1 MGDSKTIYLSFPYV
15 RCDDQKHLGD
25 AHKKLQEC
33 NRKTEILQQKP
44 LDKAT
49 PAISPL
55 EQRIEELSHRF
66 VIERAVAEG
75 AKCAVKALHP
85 GKGLVQAQAALHES
99 NEKLDLLKYAL
110 EERVKE
116 LPRGHPRKCITTEE
130 LSLDSVQSQF
140 GTRPQPTALTGTLE
154 LRLKGCLDI
163 LENVPSRLQDLSHVI
178 PGRSPRRGRF
188 SFMNKIRRNN
198 LCAQLKIDHIL
209 KGSTS
214 WKTVSNPSWDETFK
228 LDLNKSRELELSLY
242 WHDRRSLC
250 ATKTLR
256 LEEFLV
262 NQKQELCL
270 QLEPQGILFIE
281 VEFSFP
287 LPQKRTK
294 LQKLK
299 KLFSIK
305 KGNTIH
311 PAAENIAV
319 IDSLLLSVEDT
330 ESVKPSIP
338 LPLAVADTDSLELS
352 PPAVTSFTE
361 EIIKP
366 SPEEDTIID
375 PLPLAV
381 ADTDSLELSPPA
393 VTSFTE
399 EITKPSPEEDKI
411 IDPLPLAVADT
422 YSLELPPPA
431 VPSFTEEIIKPSPE
445 EDKIID
451 PLPLSVADTY
461 SLELPPPAVTSFT
474 EDIIQPSPEEDNII
488 NSLSLSVVDTNSLE
502 LSLPAVTSFTEDII
516 QPSLEE
522 VVIIDNAPLPVA
534 DPESVE
540 QSPRADAAI
549 IEEAIE
555 PLPEDNDALSL
566 TKEDSK
572 NQEPSSPTRRG
583 VCIISNIFF
592 FKLVLFLCSIVQ
604 IADLTLQD
612 FDCLSVLGQ
621 GRFGKV
627 LLAKYKY
634 TKSAFALKA
643 LKKKDVIADHAVHRL
658 ADEKY
663 IMQIVSSIRH
673 PFLVNLFA
681 SFQTPDYVCF
691 VMEYAAG
698 GDLLANIKKNN
709 FCPFSENKAMFYV
722 ACCVLGLEFLHKAN
736 IAHRDIKLENI
747 VIDKHGYAKI
757 TDFGLC
763 KEGMGY
769 RNRTRTFCGTLD
781 YMAPEMVMRRS
792 YTRSIDWWSLGV
804 VTYMMLTSALPFPG
818 DDRKEVMSQIVYTES
833 YYPEFLS
840 VEAVSIIRGLLNK
853 NPRARLGSSKDDS
866 MDLKLHPFF
875 EDLNW
880 YALLCK
886 MIKPPYVPEI
896 ARLDDVSNFD
906 RRYTSQAPIL
916 LPSEEPLTAEEQDL
930 FQGFDWEVD

>member
-1 MGDSKTIYLSFPYV
+1 MT
-15 RCDDQKHLGD
+15 DQKHLGD
-25 AHKKLQEC
+25 AHKKLQDC
-33 NRKTEILQQKP
+33 NRKTEIFQQKP

-85 GKGLVQAQAALHES
+85 GKELVQAQAALHES

-163 LENVPSRLQDLSHVI
+163 LENVPSRLKDLSHVI

-411 IDPLPLAVADT
+411 IDPLPLSVADT

-461 SLELPPPAVTSFT
+461 SLELPP
-474 EDIIQPSPEEDNII
+474 
-488 NSLSLSVVDTNSLE
+488 
-502 LSLPAVTSFTEDII
+502 PAVTSFTEDII

-709 FCPFSENKAMFYV
+709 FCPFSENKARFYV

-804 VTYMMLTSALPFPG
+804 VTYMMLTSAL
-818 DDRKEVMSQIVYTES
+818 
-833 YYPEFLS
+833 
-840 VEAVSIIRGLLNK
+840 LNK
-853 NPRARLGSSKDDS
+853 NPKARLGSSKDDS

-875 EDLNW
+875 EVCPCSINSFT
-880 YALLCK
+880 
-886 MIKPPYVPEI
+886 I
-896 ARLDDVSNFD
+896 DV
-906 RRYTSQAPIL
+906 
-916 LPSEEPLTAEEQDL
+916 
-930 FQGFDWEVD
+930 